1 MIDYKKQLNKNE
13 LARIEN
19 DYTNDQLKQFEA
31 KLIELKSDF
40 ENTENI
46 DHAFFEKYFPY
57 EMENDE
63 ELESPIPQPM
73 FNPLLYLFLEGEKA
87 CFSSEDDQN
96 LAMIESVG
104 IPDWVILRF
113 LNLVPRDDFYPWTIK
128 LMITEGKYSDKEIA
142 RQIANI
148 LVSKDTFMPGK
159 WLSEIDGMHEDW
171 VELVQHLADCCVL
184 DDDAQKH
191 IEAWLEKYDS
201 YRPDPYW

>member
-1 MIDYKKQLNKNE
+1 MIDYTKQLNKNE

-19 DYTNDQLKQFEA
+19 DYTNEQLKQFEA

-113 LNLVPRDDFYPWTIK
+113 LNLVPRDDFHSWNIK
-128 LMITEGKYSDKEIA
+128 IMITEGKYSDKEIA

-148 LVSKDTFMPGK
+148 LVNEDTF
-159 WLSEIDGMHEDW
+159 SDGMSEDW
-171 VELVQHLADCCVL
+171 FELVQNLADCCVL

-191 IEAWLEKYDS
+191 IEAWLEKNES
-201 YRPDPYW
+201 YRPASYW

>member
-1 MIDYKKQLNKNE
+1 MIDYTKQLNKNE

-19 DYTNDQLKQFEA
+19 DYTNEQLKQFEA

-113 LNLVPRDDFYPWTIK
+113 LNLVPRDDFHSWNIK
-128 LMITEGKYSDKEIA
+128 IMIAEGKYSDKEIA

-148 LVSKDTFMPGK
+148 LVSEDTF
-159 WLSEIDGMHEDW
+159 SEGMSEDW
-171 VELVQHLADCCVL
+171 FELVQNLADCCVL
-184 DDDAQKH
+184 NDEAQRSV
-191 IEAWLEKYDS
+191 EAWLEKNES
-201 YRPDPYW
+201 YRPASFW

>member
-46 DHAFFEKYFPY
+46 DEAFFRKYFPY

-113 LNLVPRDDFYPWTIK
+113 LNLVPRDDFHSWNIK
-128 LMITEGKYSDKEIA
+128 IMITEGKYSDKEIA

-148 LVSKDTFMPGK
+148 LVSEDTF
-159 WLSEIDGMHEDW
+159 SDGMSEDW
-171 VELVQHLADCCVL
+171 FELVQNLADCCVL

-201 YRPDPYW
+201 YRPASYW

>member
-46 DHAFFEKYFPY
+46 DEAFFRKYFPY

-113 LNLVPRDDFYPWTIK
+113 LNLVPRDDFHSWNIK
-128 LMITEGKYSDKEIA
+128 IMITEGKYSDKEIA

-148 LVSKDTFMPGK
+148 LVNEDTF
-159 WLSEIDGMHEDW
+159 SDGMSEDW
-171 VELVQHLADCCVL
+171 FELVQNLADCCVL

-201 YRPDPYW
+201 YRPASYW